1 MRDLLTALVRR
12 LHGLVDDET
21 LAHSGR
27 VAYLAAALGEALGLS
42 REMTRTLYLG
52 GLLHDIGKGV
62 VPAEVLH
69 KPGRLLPE
77 ERRLVEAHAAAGESM
92 VLQLAPEMAPDIV
105 DVVRHHHERLDGSGY
120 PDRLCAGDISPAVRI
135 IAVADVYDALIN
147 DRPYRRALSPE
158 EALGVLDEEVR
169 CGRLDADVVAA
180 LRRVTADEDGLS
192 RAADGLG
199 GQCG

>member
-52 GLLHDIGKGV
+52 GLLHDI
-62 VPAEVLH
+62 
-69 KPGRLLPE
+69 GRLLPE

-192 RAADGLG
+192 RAADGRG